1 MGVAAASA
9 CLPKVILEV
18 SLDGVL
24 RAVVVQPSQ
33 EHLAIGDIL
42 PRVHVAPA
50 MCGCAGSQP
59 AIYWISPA
67 PKAALPLPD
76 SFFPRRRACADL
88 QQSRVASRV

>member
-50 MCGCAGSQP
+50 MCGCARSQP
-59 AIYWISPA
+59 AIASPA